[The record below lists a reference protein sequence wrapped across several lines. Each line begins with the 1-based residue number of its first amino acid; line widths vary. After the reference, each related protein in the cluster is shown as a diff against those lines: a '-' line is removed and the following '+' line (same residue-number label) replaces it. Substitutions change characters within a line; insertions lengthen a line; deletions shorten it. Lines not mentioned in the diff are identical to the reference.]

1 MAMSK
6 VIDCERHGATRPH
19 MICQH
24 LQEQEGLGYYR
35 VEVAPERDDYETAL
49 CEACDALVWEEDGWT
64 DRVNEF
70 AGWKLYCEACY
81 FGALERHHLLGIGN
95 LGPESEATSV

>member
-1 MAMSK
+1 MSTPTIHCQK
-6 VIDCERHGATRPH
+6 HGATKPH

-24 LQEQEGLGYYR
+24 LQTKEGLGYYR
-35 VEVAPERDDYETAL
+35 VEVAPDRDDCETAL

-64 DRVNEF
+64 DRVYAF

-81 FGALERHHLLGIGN
+81 CSVLEHHRLLGTGK
-95 LGPESEATSV
+95 LGTETEATGT